1 MPQIVDSIMST
12 PVVSVEMDD
21 KLSLVN
27 SLFEKTRFH
36 HLVVV
41 DNKQLVGIISDRD
54 LFKAL
59 TPTVGTAA
67 ETSADLAILNKK
79 AHQIMSRDPVHLKQ
93 KDDIKKAVIAFREH
107 KVSCLPV
114 VNERQVPVGILSW
127 RDIIKAL
134 DISLQ
139 PE

>member
-1 MPQIVDSIMST
+1 MKQIIDSIMST

-21 KLSLVN
+21 KLSLVY
-27 SLFEKTRFH
+27 SLFEKTKFH

-41 DNKQLVGIISDRD
+41 DHKELVGIISDRD

-59 TPTVGTAA
+59 SPTVGTAA

-79 AHQIMSRDPVHLKQ
+79 AHQIMSRNPIHLKQ
-93 KDDIKKAVIAFREH
+93 QDGINKAVTAFREH

-114 VNERQVPVGILSW
+114 VNERMIPVGILSW

-134 DISLQ
+134 DISLK